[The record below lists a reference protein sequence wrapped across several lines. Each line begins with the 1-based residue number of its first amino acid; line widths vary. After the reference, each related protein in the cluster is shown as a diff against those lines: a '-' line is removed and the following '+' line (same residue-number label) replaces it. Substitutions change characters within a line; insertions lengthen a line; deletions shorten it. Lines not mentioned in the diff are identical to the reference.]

1 MKFDASTLREEMEA
15 MERALKDGA
24 RDQKLIDSYL
34 VHARKLR
41 QKEFEDNGYVAAR
54 SSVTGY

>member
-1 MKFDASTLREEMEA
+1 MFDAATLREEMEA
-15 MERALKDGA
+15 IEARLKQNP
-24 RDQKLIDSYL
+24 RDSELINRYV

-41 QKEFEDNGYVAAR
+41 QKEHEENGYVAAR

>member
-1 MKFDASTLREEMEA
+1 MFDAATLREELAA
-15 MERALKDGA
+15 MEDKLKQNP
-24 RDQKLIDSYL
+24 RNNELLNRYML
-34 VHARKLR
+34 YARKLR

>member
-1 MKFDASTLREEMEA
+1 MFDAATLREELAVMEDK
-15 MERALKDGA
+15 LKQNPRND
-24 RDQKLIDSYL
+24 KLLNRYMMY
-34 VHARKLR
+34 ARKLR

>member
-1 MKFDASTLREEMEA
+1 MFDAATLREEMDAIEA
-15 MERALKDGA
+15 KLMQNP
-24 RDQKLIDSYL
+24 RDSELINRYV

-41 QKEFEDNGYVAAR
+41 QKEFEDDGNVAAR

>member
-1 MKFDASTLREEMEA
+1 MFDAATLREELAVMEDK
-15 MERALKDGA
+15 LKQNP
-24 RDQKLIDSYL
+24 RDSDLLNRYML
-34 VHARKLR
+34 YARKLR

>member
-1 MKFDASTLREEMEA
+1 MFDAATLREELAILEDK
-15 MERALKDGA
+15 LKQNPRNDELLN
-24 RDQKLIDSYL
+24 RYMMY
-34 VHARKLR
+34 ARKLR